1 MKVLFKWWL
10 ILTVVS
16 LAIYSPIYLLS
27 NNAVD
32 AVEEATLKDLLPT
45 VGMLNRDY
53 KAELAKLERLGIDTG
68 KSLEDALDDNP
79 LIEDYDIEML
89 DTPEAQ
95 QIHKISG
102 LSLVKVT
109 AQTKQGN
116 QMTMVFSALDK
127 RYLKQP
133 AAVGPMT
140 HFGIS
145 NGEQSRELIAEDMQ
159 QYLVVLF
166 AEKEQ
171 NAAEAVS
178 RLEQKLP
185 AKAVPESY
193 QKAFEQAMSDAA
205 QEQGVSASQATH
217 SQAPASALEQAVDAH
232 IQAQLDAEGG
242 AEYRDAREIR
252 QVDLNADGQVDAL
265 VLYSIEGQGG
275 GNFAFQ
281 TLAVFYAQNGA
292 YVFKSSAL
300 AEGSASNPQL
310 LDGGIITLDTLTHS
324 DDDARCC
331 PSVEGVQRFVWNN
344 EQLLEL
350 RN

>member
-10 ILTVVS
+10 ILTLVS
-16 LAIYSPIYLLS
+16 LGIYTPIYLFS

-32 AVEEATLKDLLPT
+32 AVEEATLHDLLPT
-45 VGMLNRDY
+45 VGMINRDY
-53 KAELAKLERLGIDTG
+53 KAELAKLERLGIETD
-68 KSLEDALDDNP
+68 KSLDDALDDNP
-79 LIEDYDIEML
+79 LIEDYQFELL
-89 DTPEAQ
+89 DTPQAQ
-95 QIHKISG
+95 QIHKVSG
-102 LSLVKVT
+102 LSLVQVT
-109 AQTKQGN
+109 ATTKQGN

-127 RYLKQP
+127 RFLKQP

-159 QYLVVLF
+159 QYLMVLF
-166 AEKEQ
+166 AEKAE
-171 NAAEAVS
+171 NAAETVS

-185 AKAVPESY
+185 AKAAPEDY
-193 QKAFEQAMSDAA
+193 QKAFVEAMGGSLAEQSETAA
-205 QEQGVSASQATH
+205 DPV
-217 SQAPASALEQAVDAH
+217 PAAALEQAIASH
-232 IQAQLDAEGG
+232 IQAELDAEGG
-242 AEYRDAREIR
+242 AEYQDAREIKM
-252 QVDLNADGQVDAL
+252 VDLNADGQADAL

-281 TLAVFYAQNGA
+281 TLAVFYAANGG

-310 LDGGIITLDTLTHS
+310 QQGGIITLDTLTHS

-344 EQLLEL
+344 DQLLEL